1 MIIDFRYHVAS
12 LVAIFIALA
21 LGILI
26 GSTLV
31 GQNFLENMGKEQII
45 WMGKLEQD
53 YLNIKKET
61 ETLRIDLAKKQNE
74 LNYYQSFAVKIKPFL
89 VTGKLQGK
97 NFAII
102 ELDQNELFQDVVS
115 ILEQSG
121 AKIVSSTRLKFS
133 EKSTIADYNMTLLT
147 EHLSKLI
154 LNGERTEIT
163 DLMEETDI
171 IKSIGTY
178 GGFLDGIILVTSF
191 NKDKAFLE
199 TQNLMTNYLKSKIPL
214 YLISTTETIPYKTAS
229 ELCIVDKV
237 DTIPGQVNLILS
249 IFENRSQAVFEFNN

>member
-1 MIIDFRYHVAS
+1 MIIDIRYHVAS

-31 GQNFLENMGKEQII
+31 GQNFMENMAKEQNI
-45 WMGKLEQD
+45 WIGKLEQD
-53 YLNIKKET
+53 YINLKKET
-61 ETLRIDLAKKQNE
+61 ETLRVELVQKQSQ

-89 VTGKLQGK
+89 VTGKLEGK
-97 NFAII
+97 KFAII
-102 ELDQNELFQDVVS
+102 ELDQNGPFQDVVNT
-115 ILEQSG
+115 LEQSG

-133 EKSTIADYNMTLLT
+133 EEISADNNMTVLT

-163 DLMEETDI
+163 DLMEETNI

-178 GGFLDGIILVTSF
+178 GDFIDGIILVTGF
-191 NKDKAFLE
+191 NKDKILFE
-199 TQNLMTNYLKSKIPL
+199 TQNFMTNYLKNKIPL
-214 YLISTTETIPYKTAS
+214 YLINTDETIPYKTTS
-229 ELCIVDKV
+229 ELCIVDKL

-249 IFENRSQAVFEFNN
+249 IFENKSQVVFESNN

>member
-1 MIIDFRYHVAS
+1 MIIDIRYHVAS

-31 GQNFLENMGKEQII
+31 GQDFMENMAKEQNI
-45 WMGKLEQD
+45 WIGKLEQD
-53 YLNIKKET
+53 YLSLKNET
-61 ETLRIDLAKKQNE
+61 ETLRGELVQKQNQ

-89 VTGKLQGK
+89 LTGKLQGK
-97 NFAII
+97 KFAII
-102 ELDQNELFQDVVS
+102 ELDQNGPFQDVVS
-115 ILEQSG
+115 TLEQSG

-133 EKSTIADYNMTLLT
+133 EKTIADYNMTLLT
-147 EHLSKLI
+147 EDLSKLI
-154 LNGERTEIT
+154 LNGERTELT

-178 GGFLDGIILVTSF
+178 GDLLDGIILVTGF
-191 NKDKAFLE
+191 NKDKILIE
-199 TQNLMTNYLKSKIPL
+199 TQNSMTNHLKNKIPL
-214 YLISTTETIPYKTAS
+214 YLISTDETIPIKTSS
-229 ELCIVDKV
+229 ELCIVDKL

-249 IFENRSQAVFEFNN
+249 IFENRSQTVFEANN